1 MARNR
6 FVEPEL
12 VRVPLSDGD
21 FINIKK
27 ALTHGEREDMLSA
40 ISPHITVG
48 QRRQIDTR
56 HVRTT
61 KVLTY
66 LVSWSLTDHDQ
77 PVPYSP
83 DLPEQ
88 ERIDTIRSLD
98 TYTFDEIHAAIE
110 NHEIAADAARAGKKT
125 AIAPSKSKPIS
136 ESPSGADGGM
146 TTSVN

>member
-1 MARNR
+1 M
-6 FVEPEL
+6 
-12 VRVPLSDGD
+12 PLSDGD

-48 QRRQIDTR
+48 ERRQIDTR

-88 ERIDTIRSLD
+88 ARIDTIRSLD

-110 NHEIAADAARAGKKT
+110 KHEIAADAARTGKKT
-125 AIAPSKSKPIS
+125 VTAPPASNPIS
-136 ESPSGADGGM
+136 ESPSGATGATSG
-146 TTSVN
+146 SVN